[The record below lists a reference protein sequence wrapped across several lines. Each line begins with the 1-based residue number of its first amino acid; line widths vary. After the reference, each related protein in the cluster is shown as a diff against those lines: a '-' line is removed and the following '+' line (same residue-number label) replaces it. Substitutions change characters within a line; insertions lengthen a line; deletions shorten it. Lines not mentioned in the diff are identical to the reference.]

1 MRVYC
6 IRTKVYTFVYSGGRG
21 TFEHS
26 FSISRFFRFLSLS
39 HTLFISLSL
48 SLHQT
53 TRCTRISRISLIVY
67 LRIVRYARRR
77 TKYLMPDFFFSFSRT
92 RLRRK
97 HVLLQSKYMP
107 CSLAE
112 LQTRQT
118 IKSFCGSIEQSKEK
132 EERNPQKKK
141 RTRNRESNRSGVEMH
156 SLNAMLNK
164 KKEKKKKKK
173 KNDRNDRTCRVLF
186 PSRYTRVASSHGW
199 VFSM

>member
-1 MRVYC
+1 MPSYLYRPSLSRPFPLHSSLPVECESSFYPMRVYC

-77 TKYLMPDFFFSFSRT
+77 TKYLMPDFFFLFLVPAYGGSTFYYRVNICLALSPNYKRDKQSR
-92 RLRRK
+92 
-97 HVLLQSKYMP
+97 VFADQS
-107 CSLAE
+107 
-112 LQTRQT
+112 
-118 IKSFCGSIEQSKEK
+118 SKVK
-132 EERNPQKKK
+132 RKK
-141 RTRNRESNRSGVEMH
+141 RETP
-156 SLNAMLNK
+156 K
-164 KKEKKKKKK
+164 KRKGQGTGKVIVPAWK
-173 KNDRNDRTCRVLF
+173 CI
-186 PSRYTRVASSHGW
+186 H
-199 VFSM
+199 